1 MKISAEQQYKN
12 FYQRFMH
19 DPKKGV
25 QQFLP
30 VWMSDKS
37 RSSVRAAQEV
47 IASMQALINL
57 RVASRKLMKDQ
68 QDFGE
73 FSVWEGMQACKAY
86 VGLRSIGKSFGQNLL
101 QELLE
106 SLSDIYKLNTNNLEE
121 LSAEIRDI
129 SQYKEMA
136 YELICHGFD
145 RNGAVCTPSDIAQ
158 MMARLGGCENA
169 AIDVYSDYGFG
180 LYLGALKGS
189 TLKINLVGDEDH
201 RATHERLLS
210 KRLDVAYRQSEI
222 GVDRY
227 SLLER
232 MLVELEWVM
241 NYDYIQSKTL
251 LINAAKLE
259 LPFFQSEDA
268 PNIRGELNHLFNY
281 GYEKIIVLVSNAY
294 LNGGRGIINSEE
306 VFKYCISRGLNKVIQ
321 LPMGA
326 VGATHEAYSILM
338 FEPGIKSEAIDFR
351 VVDSS
356 NEVSSIRL
364 YEVAKRGF
372 GKPFR
377 QVELNVDAI
386 VSNGQ
391 MPQVKGNIVSL
402 QDVLSV
408 RGAKFINSKRRSR
421 LISFEASRFIKEDL
435 PRKLIKR
442 FEFGKLSDVVE
453 KIYRI
458 QHMQLGAPES
468 GIEYIELGGS
478 DINQFGKFDPNSL
491 PKKYI
496 DTDSEDRL
504 KNAALKT
511 GDLILCI
518 RGSVGKIALIDNPE
532 NLLIAPNQSFVKITL
547 KNSST
552 VITPEFIYWWLNSK
566 PAQQYIAS
574 KVLSVGVPRLS
585 ILDVGD
591 IPLPIGP
598 ESEIKVEI
606 ELFRQWELEVKQIM
620 KKIHEAQEMSSRAFI
635 AFE

>member
-30 VWMSDKS
+30 EWMNDKS

-57 RVASRKLMKDQ
+57 RVAASKLIKDQ
-68 QDFGE
+68 QDFSE
-73 FSVWEGMQACKAY
+73 FKVWERMLGCKGF
-86 VGLRSIGKSFGQNLL
+86 VGLRSIGKSYGQNLL
-101 QELLE
+101 QDLLE
-106 SLSDIYKLNTNNLEE
+106 SLSEIYKFNTNNLDE
-121 LSAEIRDI
+121 LSADIRDI

-136 YELICHGFD
+136 YELVCHGFD
-145 RNGAVCTPSDIAQ
+145 RNGAVCTPSDVGQ

-169 AIDVYSDYGFG
+169 PIDVYCDYGFG
-180 LYLGALKGS
+180 LYLGSLKSS
-189 TLKINLVGDEDH
+189 TRKINLVGDEDH
-201 RATHERLLS
+201 RSSLERLLS

-222 GVDRY
+222 GLDRY

-232 MLVELEWVM
+232 MLVELEWVL

-268 PNIRGELNHLFNY
+268 PNISGELNHLLNY
-281 GYEKIIVLVSNAY
+281 GYENIIVLVSNAY
-294 LNGGRGIINSEE
+294 LNGGRGIINSEKI
-306 VFKYCISRGLNKVIQ
+306 FKYCISKGLKKVIQ

-326 VGATHEAYSILM
+326 VGATHEAYSLLV
-338 FEPGIKSEAIDFR
+338 FEPGAVTESIEFKVMDFG
-351 VVDSS
+351 VEKDSG
-356 NEVSSIRL
+356 RL
-364 YEVAKRGF
+364 FQPAERGF
-372 GKPFR
+372 GKPLR
-377 QVELNVDAI
+377 QVELNLKSISQDGEMKNI
-386 VSNGQ
+386 RESLVSVGDILKS
-391 MPQVKGNIVSL
+391 KGI
-402 QDVLSV
+402 Q
-408 RGAKFINSKRRSR
+408 FINNKRQSR
-421 LISFEASRFIKEDL
+421 LVSFEANRFMQSEL
-435 PRKLIKR
+435 PKNVRDR
-442 FEFGKLSDVVE
+442 FEFGRLADYL

-458 QHMQLGAPES
+458 QHMQLGTPEY
-468 GIEYIELGGS
+468 GVEYFEVGGN
-478 DINQFGKFDPNSL
+478 DINQFGKFDLSSL

-496 DTDSEDRL
+496 DEDSKGRL
-504 KNAALKT
+504 EKAELNT

-518 RGSVGKIALIDNPE
+518 RGSVGKVALIDNPK
-532 NLLIAPNQSFVKITL
+532 NLLVAPNQSFVKITL
-547 KNSST
+547 KKKSAEL
-552 VITPEFIYWWLNSK
+552 TPDFIYWWLSSK

-598 ESEIKVEI
+598 ESEIN
-606 ELFRQWELEVKQIM
+606 LEMEQFKKWDLQVNEVM
-620 KKIHEAQEMSSRAFI
+620 KKMHEAQEMSSRAFI
-635 AFE
+635 TFE

>member
-30 VWMSDKS
+30 KWMNDKS

-57 RVASRKLMKDQ
+57 RVAAAKLIKDQ
-68 QDFGE
+68 QDFSE
-73 FSVWEGMQACKAY
+73 LKVWERMLVCKGF
-86 VGLRSIGKSFGQNLL
+86 VGLRSIGKSYGQNLL
-101 QELLE
+101 QDLLE
-106 SLSDIYKLNTNNLEE
+106 SLSGIYKLSTNNLDE
-121 LSAEIRDI
+121 LSADIRDI

-136 YELICHGFD
+136 YELVCHGFD
-145 RNGAVCTPSDIAQ
+145 RNGAVCTPSDVGQ
-158 MMARLGGCENA
+158 MMARIGGCENA
-169 AIDVYSDYGFG
+169 PIDIYSDYGFG
-180 LYLGALKGS
+180 LYLGALKSS
-189 TLKINLVGDEDH
+189 TQKINLVGDEDH
-201 RATHERLLS
+201 RSSQERVLS

-222 GVDRY
+222 GLDRY

-232 MLVELEWVM
+232 MLVELEWVL

-268 PNIRGELNHLFNY
+268 PNISGELNHLLNY
-281 GYEKIIVLVSNAY
+281 GYENIIVLVSNAY

-306 VFKYCISRGLNKVIQ
+306 IFKYCISKGLKKVIQ

-326 VGATHEAYSILM
+326 VGATHEAYSILI
-338 FEPGIKSEAIDFR
+338 FQPGIKSEEIDFR
-351 VVDSS
+351 VIDFSNATSS
-356 NEVSSIRL
+356 KRL

-386 VSNGQ
+386 ICKGE
-391 MPQVKGNIVSL
+391 MPEVKGNIVSL

-408 RGAKFINSKRRSR
+408 TGTKFINSKRRSR
-421 LISFEASRFIKEDL
+421 LISFEASRFIKEEL
-435 PRKLIKR
+435 PKKLLKR
-442 FEFGKLSDVVE
+442 FEFGKLSDFVE

-458 QHMQLGAPES
+458 QHMQLGEPES

-478 DINQFGKFDPNSL
+478 DINQFGKFDPASL

-496 DTDSEDRL
+496 DKDSRERL
-504 KNAALKT
+504 KNAELKT

-518 RGSVGKIALIDNPE
+518 RGSVGKVALIDNPE

-547 KNSST
+547 KNKSSE
-552 VITPEFIYWWLNSK
+552 ITPDFIYWWLSSK

-598 ESEIKVEI
+598 ESEIKREI
-606 ELFRQWELEVKQIM
+606 ERFKKWDLQVKEIM
-620 KKIHEAQEMSSRAFI
+620 KKMYEAQEMSSRSFN
-635 AFE
+635 FD